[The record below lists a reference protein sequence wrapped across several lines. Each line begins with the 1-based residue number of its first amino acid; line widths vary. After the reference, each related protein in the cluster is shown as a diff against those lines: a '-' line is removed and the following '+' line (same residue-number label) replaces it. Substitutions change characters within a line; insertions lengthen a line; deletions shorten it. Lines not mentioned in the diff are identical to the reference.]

1 MEKTGIYKSPL
12 WWSLCV
18 FSCAVNRL

>member
-18 FSCAVNRL
+18 FSWAVNRL